1 MESPYAMRARV
12 TYTKSGGLRYT
23 GHLDLYKAWER
34 FARRAGLP
42 LAYSQGFNPHPKMV
56 LSPALPLGFASQCE
70 LIDLWLEQPL
80 TLEQLRLMLEP
91 AAPPGVEIV
100 DVAEVPLDQPSLQS
114 QIQSAAYTV
123 TLVEPAGDLESR
135 LEALLAQPS
144 LPRTRRGKTYDLRP
158 LVEELRLLPPDEEG
172 QARLHMRLACREA
185 ATGRP
190 EELLDALGLPV
201 ESARVTRTAFYD

>member
-1 MESPYAMRARV
+1 MESPYAMRLRV
-12 TYTKSGGLRYT
+12 TYTKTGGLRYT

-34 FARRAGLP
+34 LARRAGLP

-70 LIDLWLEQPL
+70 MIDLWLEQPL
-80 TLEQLRLMLEP
+80 PPEQLRRMLEP

-100 DVAEVPLDQPSLQS
+100 DLVDVPLDQPSLQS

-123 TLVEPAGDLESR
+123 TLVEAADDLEQR
-135 LEALLAQPS
+135 LEALLAQLS
-144 LPRTRRGKTYDLRP
+144 LPRNRRGKTYDLRP
-158 LVEELRLLPPDEEG
+158 LIEELRLLPTDEAG
-172 QARLHMRLACREA
+172 QLRLHMRLACREA

-190 EELLDALGLPV
+190 EEVLDALGLPV
-201 ESARVTRTAFYD
+201 ESARITRTSFSD